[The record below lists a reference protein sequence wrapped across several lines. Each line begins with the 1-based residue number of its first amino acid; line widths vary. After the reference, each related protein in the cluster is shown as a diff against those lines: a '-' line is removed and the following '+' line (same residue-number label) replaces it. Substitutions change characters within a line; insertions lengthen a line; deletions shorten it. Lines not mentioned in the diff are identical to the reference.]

1 MVMTTMEVEII
12 SREVIKPSSPT
23 PPHLRLHNL
32 SFFYQFI
39 PSWKDWRLRSIECND
54 EGAVIWEAR
63 TNCGLSEIL
72 KHPENETL
80 DQLLPDDLQWT
91 TNSNIPLVIQVTFF
105 DCGGMAIGLCLSHR
119 ILDMSSMGKFIN
131 NWANTAR
138 GTGDHQNVL
147 PDFSAATLF
156 PRGDLP
162 VPPPHKLPGGSVVTR
177 RFVFSASKIT
187 SLKAIASKNV
197 QNPTRVEVVSAL
209 IYKCASSTSRANSN
223 SLNPTLFVQLL
234 NLRSRT
240 MDPPLPENFM
250 GNVVFIISV
259 LTSEE
264 NKIVLH
270 SVVGQKREELAKFCD
285 RHAKNFK
292 KKEWFSAILECLKD
306 ARKVYYSNK
315 NLDVYTCTSWCWNPV
330 YQVDFVWGRPEW
342 VTTTNNGMK
351 NSILLMDTRDGLGI
365 EALVTL
371 EQQDM
376 AVFERDDE
384 LLSFAIVNPGAVEA
398 ATT

>member
-1 MVMTTMEVEII
+1 MEVEII

-39 PSWKDWRLRSIECND
+39 PSWFVPVLLFYPNKASYSATKRLHLLKTSLSETLVRYYPLAERIGDSESIECND

-162 VPPPHKLPGGSVVTR
+162 VPPPHKLPGGTVVTR

-209 IYKCASSTSRANSN
+209 IYKCASSASRANSN
-223 SLNPTLFVQLL
+223 SSNPTLFVQSL

-240 MDPPLPENFM
+240 GPPLPENFM
-250 GNVVFIISV
+250 GNVVFIFSV

-270 SVVGQKREELAKFCD
+270 SVVGQKREELAKFL
-285 RHAKNFK
+285 
-292 KKEWFSAILECLKD
+292 I
-306 ARKVYYSNK
+306 
-315 NLDVYTCTSWCWNPV
+315 
-330 YQVDFVWGRPEW
+330 VDFGWGRPEW
-342 VTTTNNGMK
+342 VTTTSNGMK
-351 NSILLMDTRDGLGI
+351 NSILLLDTRDGLGI
-365 EALVTL
+365 EAPVTL
-371 EQQDM
+371 EEQDM
-376 AVFERDDE
+376 AIFERDDE
-384 LLSFAIVNPGAVEA
+384 LLSFATVNPGAVEA

>member
-1 MVMTTMEVEII
+1 MEVEII

-32 SFFYQFI
+32 SFFDQFI
-39 PSWKDWRLRSIECND
+39 PSWCVPVLLFYSNKELDDLASYFATKRLHLLKTSLSETLVRYYPLAGSIGDSESIECND

-63 TNCGLSEIL
+63 ANCGLSEIL

-105 DCGGMAIGLCLSHR
+105 DCGGMAIGFCLSHR

-162 VPPPHKLPGGSVVTR
+162 VPPPHKLPGGTVVTR
-177 RFVFSASKIT
+177 
-187 SLKAIASKNV
+187 
-197 QNPTRVEVVSAL
+197 
-209 IYKCASSTSRANSN
+209 
-223 SLNPTLFVQLL
+223 
-234 NLRSRT
+234 
-240 MDPPLPENFM
+240 
-250 GNVVFIISV
+250 
-259 LTSEE
+259 
-264 NKIVLH
+264 
-270 SVVGQKREELAKFCD
+270 
-285 RHAKNFK
+285 
-292 KKEWFSAILECLKD
+292 
-306 ARKVYYSNK
+306 
-315 NLDVYTCTSWCWNPV
+315 SWCWIPV
-330 YQVDFVWGRPEW
+330 YQVDFGWGRPEW
-342 VTTTNNGMK
+342 VTTTSNGMK

-371 EQQDM
+371 EEQDM

-384 LLSFAIVNPGAVEA
+384 LLSFATVNPGAVEA